1 MVRVIMKK
9 PAQKKPTKGY
19 MSHKAEVQLDPTAT
33 PDALA
38 LIEALLAAVETSY
51 PTLTMPQCAE
61 KAALILHSAITAI
74 QLYDV
79 SEAFGQKKKL
89 SWHLQVIRACY
100 LRLSVEYRYYT
111 KLDCLIQM
119 LALMKAAHERL
130 SIPASQRYKYN
141 GPSALQDGER
151 EAAVGA
157 KDYY

>member
-1 MVRVIMKK
+1 MVRDLKR
-9 PAQKKPTKGY
+9 PAQKKTKKGY
-19 MSHKAEVQLDPTAT
+19 MSHEAQVQLDPIGP

-38 LIEALLAAVETSY
+38 LQDALMAAVENWY
-51 PTLTMPQCAE
+51 PSWTMPQCTE
-61 KAALILHSAITAI
+61 KAALILHSAINAI
-74 QLYDV
+74 QGAEVLP
-79 SEAFGQKKKL
+79 AFGQKKRL

-100 LRLSVEYRYYT
+100 LRLSVENRYYT